1 MNVLLNRS
9 GAVYEG
15 AQEYEE
21 RDMSLTQI
29 STRDLNLYYG
39 NKPAFKGVNL
49 SIKPGSITAVV
60 GPSGCGKSS
69 FLLSLNRLAELI
81 PGCTVSGSV
90 RVGEHDIFD
99 PETDL
104 ISLRLSIGMIFQK
117 PNPFPLSVKENIA
130 LPLKEH
136 GTVGKNEIDSK
147 VEKVLKEVGLW
158 DEVRDRLNSPALS
171 LSGGQ
176 QQRLCIARTLALEP
190 KVLLLDEP
198 CSALDPLSSSVVEDL
213 ITELRGKY
221 TIIIVTHNLPQARR
235 IADYVAFFWMQDN
248 AGALIEYG
256 ATKQIFNEPENELT
270 EAYIKGARG

>member
-9 GAVYEG
+9 GAVYESTRKY
-15 AQEYEE
+15 EREE
-21 RDMSLTQI
+21 RSLSQI
-29 STRDLNLYYG
+29 STRNLSLYYS

-49 SIKPGSITAVV
+49 TINPGSITAVV

-69 FLLSLNRLAELI
+69 FLLSLNRLAELVA
-81 PGCTVSGSV
+81 GCTVSGSV
-90 RVGEHDIFD
+90 RIGEHDIFS

-104 ISLRLSIGMIFQK
+104 TSLRLSVGMIFQK

-136 GTVGKNEIDSK
+136 GTLDKNEIDK
-147 VEKVLKEVGLW
+147 RVEKALKKVGLW
-158 DEVRDRLNSPALS
+158 DEVRDRLNTPALS

-198 CSALDPLSSSVVEDL
+198 CSALDPLASSVVEDL

-235 IADYVAFFWMQDN
+235 IADYVAFFWMQNN

-256 ATKQIFNEPENELT
+256 RTERIFNEPQNELT

>member
-9 GAVYEG
+9 GAIYERAHENEDRG
-15 AQEYEE
+15 
-21 RDMSLTQI
+21 RSLSCI
-29 STRDLNLYYG
+29 STRDLSLYYG
-39 NKPAFKGVNL
+39 TKAAFKGVNL

-81 PGCTVSGSV
+81 PGC
-90 RVGEHDIFD
+90 RVKGIVQIGEHDIFD
-99 PETDL
+99 PDTDL
-104 ISLRLSIGMIFQK
+104 TSLRLSMGMIFQK
-117 PNPFPLSVKENIA
+117 PNPFPLSIKENIT

-136 GTVGKNEIDSK
+136 GTVGKNELDAR
-147 VEKVLKEVGLW
+147 VENVLKEVGLW
-158 DEVRDRLNSPALS
+158 DEVRDRLHTPALS

-176 QQRLCIARTLALEP
+176 QQRLCFARTLALEP

-198 CSALDPLSSSVVEDL
+198 CSALDPLSSSIVEDL

-235 IADYVAFFWMQDN
+235 IADYIAFFWVRDN
-248 AGALIEYG
+248 VGTLIEYG
-256 ATKQIFNEPENELT
+256 ATEQVFNEPENELT
-270 EAYIKGARG
+270 EAYIKGIRG

>member
-1 MNVLLNRS
+1 MNVLINKS
-9 GAVYEG
+9 GRVYEET
-15 AQEYEE
+15 QEYEGRE
-21 RDMSLTQI
+21 MSHSQI
-29 STRDLNLYYG
+29 STRELSLYYG
-39 NKPAFKGVNL
+39 NKPAFKEVNL
-49 SIKPGSITAVV
+49 SVKAGSITAVV

-90 RVGEHDIFD
+90 WIGENDIFD

-104 ISLRLSIGMIFQK
+104 TSLRLSVGTIFQK

-136 GTVGKNEIDSK
+136 GTVVKNEIDK
-147 VEKVLKEVGLW
+147 RVEKVLKEVGLW
-158 DEVRDRLNSPALS
+158 DEVRDRLSSPALS

-213 ITELRGKY
+213 ITDLRGKY

-235 IADYVAFFWMQDN
+235 IADYIAFFWMQDN

-256 ATKQIFNEPENELT
+256 TSEQVFNQPANELT